1 MPILEVSHLTKKFGG
16 LVAVNDASF
25 TVEENRITCLIGP
38 NGSGKTTVF
47 NLITGAIPADGGSVR
62 YKGNELIG
70 KRVVQTVSLGVAR
83 TFQDLKLFGEF
94 TVLQNV
100 MVALRG
106 RHGETVP
113 AGLTYSDRSA
123 KARADIEK
131 AQEILALFGLSD
143 AAETPVGSLPYGM
156 QKLVSL
162 ARLYAVDAELL
173 LLDEP
178 ASGMD
183 HDGYGVLEKALEIF
197 IADGKTILLVE
208 HNIDFV
214 RTVADKVI
222 FLHQGQVLAEGS
234 IDQITADKH
243 LTEIYFGF

>member
-1 MPILEVSHLTKKFGG
+1 MFLLLFVGWLT
-16 LVAVNDASF
+16 AS
-25 TVEENRITCLIGP
+25 
-38 NGSGKTTVF
+38 
-47 NLITGAIPADGGSVR
+47 GAIAGSADAAAVKTAKMAISRAVPVVGG
-62 YKGNELIG
+62 I
-70 KRVVQTVSLGVAR
+70 
-83 TFQDLKLFGEF
+83 
-94 TVLQNV
+94 
-100 MVALRG
+100 
-106 RHGETVP
+106 
-113 AGLTYSDRSA
+113 
-123 KARADIEK
+123 
-131 AQEILALFGLSD
+131 LSD

-208 HNIDFV
+208 HNIDFF

-222 FLHQGQVLAEGS
+222 LLHQGQVLPEGS

>member
-1 MPILEVSHLTKKFGG
+1 MPILEVNHLVKKFGG

-25 TVEENRITCLIGP
+25 TSEENQITCLIGP
-38 NGSGKTTVF
+38 NGSGKTTIF
-47 NLITGAIPADGGSVR
+47 NLLTGAIPADGGSVIYR
-62 YKGNELIG
+62 GEELIG
-70 KRVVQTVSLGVAR
+70 KGVTQTVALGVAR

-100 MVALRG
+100 MVAMRG
-106 RHGETVP
+106 RFGERVLN
-113 AGLTYSDRSA
+113 GLTYSEKRA
-123 KARADIEK
+123 EARRDLEK
-131 AQEILALFGLSD
+131 GREILRLFDL
-143 AAETPVGSLPYGM
+143 AAEADTLVGSLPYGQ

-162 ARLYAVDAELL
+162 ARLYAVNAQLL

-183 HDGYGVLEKALEIF
+183 REGYQILSKALDIF

-208 HNIDFV
+208 HNMDFV
-214 RTVADKVI
+214 KTVADKVV
-222 FLHQGQVLAEGS
+222 FLHQGSVLAEGT
-234 IDQITADKH
+234 IDQITSDQR

>member
-1 MPILEVSHLTKKFGG
+1 MTYR
-16 LVAVNDASF
+16 A
-25 TVEENRITCLIGP
+25 
-38 NGSGKTTVF
+38 
-47 NLITGAIPADGGSVR
+47 AIPADGGSVR

-106 RHGETVP
+106 RHGETVT

-123 KARADIEK
+123 KAWADIEK
-131 AQEILALFGLSD
+131 AQEILTLFGLSD
-143 AAETPVGSLPYGM
+143 AAETPVASLPYGM